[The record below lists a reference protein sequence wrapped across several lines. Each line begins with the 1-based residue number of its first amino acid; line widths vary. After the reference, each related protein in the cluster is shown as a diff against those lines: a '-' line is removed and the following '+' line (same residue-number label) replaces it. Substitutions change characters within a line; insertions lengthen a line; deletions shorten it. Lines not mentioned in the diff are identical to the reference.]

1 MTSINTSVDF
11 FEHPLDP
18 MDERTYASPWNRA
31 NPVLPT
37 SHLDQ
42 NSFAENGSVPQ
53 FAPTS
58 QAPRLPGSGTP
69 FGSSIF
75 QCTNW
80 ESSQRQA
87 VQGHTSIFQRA
98 NMNRDI
104 SEQVFMQS
112 NQCHLRTSQA
122 LSSYEDSQNNVLH
135 KKQQETVICNENN
148 TSYGDALTSS
158 QPIAKRVPVF
168 KTTRGKASSIPEK
181 GKKRLVSPSQEEPI
195 KRHSGLPL
203 FSHSQK
209 SAFKPV
215 SKVGI
220 KESAGNSY
228 LLPTPKKEDCENDS
242 VNQLKTQPLK
252 PKFGKSHHC
261 PNKKIK
267 SEKDPDLTH
276 HKVGG
281 GNNEASDAALSNKTG
296 KRSEIRHGSQTD
308 TDSSP
313 IKDES
318 NNDEDNIDVI
328 GTSDIENDSELED
341 LLALTP
347 IQCPIAGKMIQM
359 KKNLSTTVKSKIKQ
373 LPRSKGNKKLVSE
386 LNQDKKVNQ
395 SQDVKGSRKKMIPVI
410 KAKKENLSQAVK
422 NTNSQCQPP
431 KGGKKK
437 SNLQEISNTKKKT
450 SFSDCD
456 TKPSSLTEM
465 HLKTKKKIT
474 KSSSSS
480 SSRHQTMK
488 HGPYIQKGESTYESY
503 TDYSNQEITVSEDSS
518 ESILQSSTSHDSS
531 KRSSDLKFSRLSPEP
546 SPNPIAA
553 EENALDREIAH
564 DSNKNIKKTTRN
576 ANEEITDFLDS
587 SRHNRKT
594 TGNENEET
602 TSLSETVKERVMQ
615 LLNSVDEDLWVQC
628 DRCLKWRKL
637 IQIIDP
643 ATLPDKWYCTM
654 LPFPGKNSCE
664 EPEEEWQ
671 ETDRKYVY
679 YEHQF
684 VIGSVVWAQVPGT
697 PWWPAMVDIDPDYR
711 RYDWFNSTWTYP
723 TSYHVTFFG
732 EPVTRAWVTCRSI
745 KVFKQHDTYRKF
757 LNDGKKD
764 PTRDIV
770 LRKAVQ
776 EACHAISMEV
786 QHRRKTYTFVA
797 RYTGKIGKSSDSHS
811 ETHNMKTASPIKM
824 TLAQRK
830 QQQEAKQLHSTA
842 FTIAGQ
848 PSSAQVRDST
858 VIDYKKNIQSE
869 PFHDNISAKNTDN
882 NENYCKSTRKK
893 QNSDCKLNEWNSSE
907 KKVRKIKGIMNSTS
921 KEITSKMERSNL
933 GGRSED
939 QKKSDEFHETH
950 SSDNT
955 SNRAQKD
962 DEYYIT
968 KMSCRNGVE
977 NTPGNKKTFESENIC
992 GNNSATFQK
1001 HFTIKETKG
1010 TKGTGSEKS
1019 EEISDSGKEMHES
1032 DQNLD
1037 SKNSHIMS
1045 HTQYDENEEQ
1055 FDSFNSEYV
1064 GRNKEQDDTHE
1075 GKTDN
1080 MSNDEDT
1087 GDDQNYTDHKEHNQ
1101 NPYDTAYVDEKHD
1114 NESSSYEEYHIGT
1127 DVSHAHSDNESSP
1140 ERYDNERSHEQL
1152 HTEDSCKTHAWNNN
1166 KGTGNTEEQ
1175 NHGDYDQDD
1184 NEDKCEELD
1193 NTGYDYEQDND
1204 YEILDNEKKC
1214 NSQKNYDDKGDD
1226 EQYNEETYEER
1237 DKGDDCESQKTYNN
1251 GSNYGQH
1258 NGETYER
1265 HNSRGDC
1272 EVQNY
1277 ESNDDVEYENEDDY
1291 DEQDN
1296 IEYEDNKGNIEK
1308 QKYFEEQDNTVCED
1322 SECSSEEQ
1330 NDYEE
1335 LDNCGSEEGES
1346 DCEEYYEN
1354 EI

>member
-811 ETHNMKTASPIKM
+811 DT
-824 TLAQRK
+824 TLSMR
-830 QQQEAKQLHSTA
+830 
-842 FTIAGQ
+842 
-848 PSSAQVRDST
+848 V
-858 VIDYKKNIQSE
+858 
-869 PFHDNISAKNTDN
+869 
-882 NENYCKSTRKK
+882 
-893 QNSDCKLNEWNSSE
+893 
-907 KKVRKIKGIMNSTS
+907 
-921 KEITSKMERSNL
+921 
-933 GGRSED
+933 
-939 QKKSDEFHETH
+939 
-950 SSDNT
+950 
-955 SNRAQKD
+955 
-962 DEYYIT
+962 
-968 KMSCRNGVE
+968 
-977 NTPGNKKTFESENIC
+977 
-992 GNNSATFQK
+992 
-1001 HFTIKETKG
+1001 
-1010 TKGTGSEKS
+1010 
-1019 EEISDSGKEMHES
+1019 
-1032 DQNLD
+1032 
-1037 SKNSHIMS
+1037 
-1045 HTQYDENEEQ
+1045 
-1055 FDSFNSEYV
+1055 
-1064 GRNKEQDDTHE
+1064 
-1075 GKTDN
+1075 
-1080 MSNDEDT
+1080 
-1087 GDDQNYTDHKEHNQ
+1087 
-1101 NPYDTAYVDEKHD
+1101 
-1114 NESSSYEEYHIGT
+1114 
-1127 DVSHAHSDNESSP
+1127 
-1140 ERYDNERSHEQL
+1140 
-1152 HTEDSCKTHAWNNN
+1152 
-1166 KGTGNTEEQ
+1166 
-1175 NHGDYDQDD
+1175 
-1184 NEDKCEELD
+1184 
-1193 NTGYDYEQDND
+1193 
-1204 YEILDNEKKC
+1204 
-1214 NSQKNYDDKGDD
+1214 
-1226 EQYNEETYEER
+1226 
-1237 DKGDDCESQKTYNN
+1237 
-1251 GSNYGQH
+1251 
-1258 NGETYER
+1258 
-1265 HNSRGDC
+1265 
-1272 EVQNY
+1272 
-1277 ESNDDVEYENEDDY
+1277 
-1291 DEQDN
+1291 
-1296 IEYEDNKGNIEK
+1296 
-1308 QKYFEEQDNTVCED
+1308 
-1322 SECSSEEQ
+1322 
-1330 NDYEE
+1330 
-1335 LDNCGSEEGES
+1335 
-1346 DCEEYYEN
+1346 
-1354 EI
+1354 

>member
-11 FEHPLDP
+11 LEHPHDP

-31 NPVLPT
+31 YPILPT

-69 FGSSIF
+69 FGNSIF

-112 NQCHLRTSQA
+112 NQCPLRTSQA

-158 QPIAKRVPVF
+158 QPIAKRIPVF

-195 KRHSGLPL
+195 KKHSGLPL

-228 LLPTPKKEDCENDS
+228 LLPTPEKENCENDS

-267 SEKDPDLTH
+267 NEKDPDLTH

-281 GNNEASDAALSNKTG
+281 GNNEASDATLSNKTG

-308 TDSSP
+308 TDSPP

-359 KKNLSTTVKSKIKQ
+359 KKNLSTTVKNKIKQ

-395 SQDVKGSRKKMIPVI
+395 SQDMKGSRKKMIPVI
-410 KAKKENLSQAVK
+410 KAKKENLSQPVK

-450 SFSDCD
+450 SFNDCD

-465 HLKTKKKIT
+465 HLKTKKKIIR
-474 KSSSSS
+474 SSSSS

-531 KRSSDLKFSRLSPEP
+531 KRSSDLTFSRLSPEP
-546 SPNPIAA
+546 SANPIAA
-553 EENALDREIAH
+553 QENALDREIAH

-732 EPVTRAWVTCRSI
+732 EPVTRAWVTCRNI

-786 QHRRKTYTFVA
+786 QHRRKTYTFVT
-797 RYTGKIGKSSDSHS
+797 RYTGKIGKSPDKSHS
-811 ETHNMKTASPIKM
+811 GPSSSTQLGEREQEKDSKNESIISRKRDLYLDYLKGGEETHNMKTPSPIKM

-842 FTIAGQ
+842 STFAGQ
-848 PSSAQVRDST
+848 PSSAQ
-858 VIDYKKNIQSE
+858 
-869 PFHDNISAKNTDN
+869 
-882 NENYCKSTRKK
+882 
-893 QNSDCKLNEWNSSE
+893 
-907 KKVRKIKGIMNSTS
+907 
-921 KEITSKMERSNL
+921 
-933 GGRSED
+933 
-939 QKKSDEFHETH
+939 
-950 SSDNT
+950 
-955 SNRAQKD
+955 
-962 DEYYIT
+962 
-968 KMSCRNGVE
+968 
-977 NTPGNKKTFESENIC
+977 
-992 GNNSATFQK
+992 K
-1001 HFTIKETKG
+1001 HFTIKEAKG
-1010 TKGTGSEKS
+1010 TKGTSSEKS

-1055 FDSFNSEYV
+1055 FDSFNSEFV
-1064 GRNKEQDDTHE
+1064 GRNQEQDDTHE

-1152 HTEDSCKTHAWNNN
+1152 HTEDSCKTHAWNKN
-1166 KGTGNTEEQ
+1166 KGTGNSEEQ
-1175 NHGDYDQDD
+1175 DDGDYDQDG

-1226 EQYNEETYEER
+1226 EQYNEETYEKR

-1277 ESNDDVEYENEDDY
+1277 ESNDDVEYENEDVY

-1354 EI
+1354 

>member
-11 FEHPLDP
+11 LEHPHDP

-31 NPVLPT
+31 YPILPT

-69 FGSSIF
+69 FGNSIF

-112 NQCHLRTSQA
+112 NQCPLRTSQA

-158 QPIAKRVPVF
+158 QPIAKRIPVF

-195 KRHSGLPL
+195 KKHSGLPL

-228 LLPTPKKEDCENDS
+228 LLPTPEKENCENDS

-267 SEKDPDLTH
+267 NEKDPDLTH

-281 GNNEASDAALSNKTG
+281 GNNEASDATLSNKTG

-308 TDSSP
+308 TDSPP

-359 KKNLSTTVKSKIKQ
+359 KKNLSTTVKNKIKQ

-395 SQDVKGSRKKMIPVI
+395 SQDMKGSRKKMIPVI
-410 KAKKENLSQAVK
+410 KAKKENLSQPVK

-450 SFSDCD
+450 SFNDCD

-465 HLKTKKKIT
+465 HLKTKKKIIR
-474 KSSSSS
+474 SSSSS

-531 KRSSDLKFSRLSPEP
+531 KRSSDLTFSRLSPEP
-546 SPNPIAA
+546 SANPIAA
-553 EENALDREIAH
+553 QENALDREIAH

-732 EPVTRAWVTCRSI
+732 EPVTRAWVTCRNI

-786 QHRRKTYTFVA
+786 QHRRKTYTFVT
-797 RYTGKIGKSSDSHS
+797 RYTGKIGKSPDKSHS
-811 ETHNMKTASPIKM
+811 ETHNMKTPSPIKM

-842 FTIAGQ
+842 STFAGQ
-848 PSSAQVRDST
+848 PSSAQ
-858 VIDYKKNIQSE
+858 
-869 PFHDNISAKNTDN
+869 
-882 NENYCKSTRKK
+882 
-893 QNSDCKLNEWNSSE
+893 
-907 KKVRKIKGIMNSTS
+907 
-921 KEITSKMERSNL
+921 
-933 GGRSED
+933 
-939 QKKSDEFHETH
+939 
-950 SSDNT
+950 
-955 SNRAQKD
+955 
-962 DEYYIT
+962 
-968 KMSCRNGVE
+968 
-977 NTPGNKKTFESENIC
+977 
-992 GNNSATFQK
+992 K
-1001 HFTIKETKG
+1001 HFTIKEAKG
-1010 TKGTGSEKS
+1010 TKGTSSEKS

-1055 FDSFNSEYV
+1055 FDSFNSEFV
-1064 GRNKEQDDTHE
+1064 GRNQEQDDTHE

-1152 HTEDSCKTHAWNNN
+1152 HTEDSCKTHAWNKN
-1166 KGTGNTEEQ
+1166 KGTGNSEEQ
-1175 NHGDYDQDD
+1175 DDGDYDQDG

-1226 EQYNEETYEER
+1226 EQYNEETYEKR

-1277 ESNDDVEYENEDDY
+1277 ESNDDVEYENEDVY

-1354 EI
+1354 